1 MIDVDELRIKQS
13 EFEATRQDFHKE
25 LKKLESKRVAF
36 LKVFPQE
43 KTKDLTLE
51 KYVLGTEI
59 SEDSF
64 CYWMEIRLKDLGNM
78 YGSRAD
84 KFGIYFGKI
93 KSDSTLKYRF
103 ASKFGDNKIEAFQ
116 NVKKSIV
123 ELLDSAKNEDIRKIR
138 ENLISPMFKGKIL
151 STYYPEKYLNI
162 FSDEHLEYFL
172 DKLDIQYND
181 FDDEIIKRNIL
192 FNFKNNDLVMEEW
205 TIYEFSKFLYEKF
218 GMLPK
223 KENAH
228 EALKKYIQN
237 KKDYPNLK
245 DVKAEFIDFQINPEN
260 LKFNSS
266 RTRAFTKTIDFEKE
280 NHLNKLLGNRGEE
293 IVFDKEKKYLESN
306 GNKELADKVDW
317 VSKKGKHFLGYD
329 ILSFEENGEEK
340 YIEVKST
347 KQSYT
352 SNANFIISSNEYEKA
367 KKLENYYFYI
377 VFNTQSENPKIWKI
391 KNPMNYENK
400 GLTLTPINYRVLI
413 NKIS

>member
-13 EFEATRQDFHKE
+13 EFEAARQGFSKT
-25 LKKLESKRVAF
+25 LKKLESKRIDF
-36 LKVFPQE
+36 LKNFPLE
-43 KTKDLTLE
+43 RINDLTLE
-51 KYVLGTEI
+51 KYVLGTEN
-59 SEDSF
+59 SNNSF
-64 CYWMEIRLKDLGNM
+64 CYWMENRLRDLGNM
-78 YGSRAD
+78 YGARAD

-103 ASKFGDNKIEAFQ
+103 ASKFGDNEIEAFQ
-116 NVKKSIV
+116 NVKRSIV

-138 ENLISPMFKGKIL
+138 ENLFSPMFKGKIL

-162 FSDEHLEYFL
+162 FSNEHLEYFS
-172 DKLDIQYND
+172 DRLDIQYND
-181 FDDEIIKRNIL
+181 SDDEIIKRNIL

-218 GMLPK
+218 GMPPK
-223 KENAH
+223 KEKAH
-228 EALKKYIQN
+228 EALKKYIEN
-237 KKDYPNLK
+237 KRDYPNLK
-245 DVKAEFIDFQINPEN
+245 EVKAEFIDFKINPEN
-260 LKFNSS
+260 LKFKSG

-280 NHLNKLLGNRGEE
+280 NNLNKLLGNRGEE
-293 IVFDKEKKYLESN
+293 IVFDKEKKYLESK
-306 GNKELADKVDW
+306 GNKELAEKVDW

-367 KKLENYYFYI
+367 KKLKNYYFYI
-377 VFNTQSENPKIWKI
+377 VFDTQSKNPKIWKI

-400 GLTLTPINYRVLI
+400 GLILTPINYRVLI